1 MPILENR
8 HVWTPIESV
17 AYAEEVFMKSIF
29 LAAIAALFF
38 PLNVAAIQLFTFY
51 AECELGLIDTFTD
64 SSTAIG
70 SLGEWSVEAMDYG
83 PDGLLYAT
91 VENGCHVH
99 GNAHILATIDP
110 VSLTVNPIGPIGWN
124 DVDALAFSPSGE
136 LFGVSM
142 ASYELIIINPVSGA
156 GTWST
161 PLTGLPGTFLGAIE
175 FLPDGTLMGIDMF
188 DSSGGPSNLYTIDAG
203 TGTVSLVGPLAS
215 ESETFGSVEGMTVA
229 TGPFR
234 ALLALARSMEGDQ
247 PAQLVR
253 VSETTAESWVV
264 QEMPLPL
271 PDYPGQRDALV
282 ALPAIEVE
290 IDIKPGSWPNS
301 INLRKQGVIT
311 VAVLST
317 EEFDAPLLVRGRFGP
332 ARATIVHN
340 SGHIEDVNMDGIPD
354 LVLHYDTG
362 ETGIE
367 CDDES
372 AELRAT
378 NEFGQTVV
386 GTDAVSTVACK

>member
-1 MPILENR
+1 
-8 HVWTPIESV
+8 
-17 AYAEEVFMKSIF
+17 MKSIL
-29 LAAIAALFF
+29 LAAFAALLF
-38 PLNVAAIQLFTFY
+38 PLNAAAIQLFTFY
-51 AECELGLIDTFTD
+51 APCELGLIDTFTD
-64 SSTAIG
+64 TSTAFG

-99 GNAHILATIDP
+99 GNANILATIDP
-110 VSLTVNPIGPIGWN
+110 TSLTVHPIGSIGWD

-142 ASYELIIINPVSGA
+142 ASYELITIDPGSGA

-175 FLPDGTLMGIDMF
+175 FLPDGTLMGIDMM
-188 DSSGGPSNLYTIDAG
+188 DAGGGPSRLYTIDTD
-203 TGTVSLVGPLAS
+203 TGAVSLVGPLVS

-229 TGPFR
+229 SGPFR
-234 ALLALARSMEGDQ
+234 ALLALARSMEGDE
-247 PAQLVR
+247 PAQLIR

-264 QEMPLPL
+264 QEIPLPA
-271 PDYPGQRDALV
+271 DYPGSRDALV

-301 INLRKQGVIT
+301 INLRQRGVIA

-317 EEFDAPLLVRGRFGP
+317 EEFDAPLLVKGRFGP

-340 SGHIEDVNMDGIPD
+340 SGHIEDVNMDGLPD
-354 LVLHYDTG
+354 LILHYDTG

-378 NEFGQTVV
+378 NEIGHTVV